1 VTASAR
7 RVAIVPTNGDDLAVA
22 SGSEDVT
29 RRRLEIEQI
38 NVDISKTKSTYK
50 KKLQETA
57 TKTSAGSHHHPNNFN
72 SFLSSVLRSQL
83 GRRL

>member
-1 VTASAR
+1 MTASAR

-50 KKLQETA
+50 KNFKKQQLKLQQGLITTRIISILFFRA
-57 TKTSAGSHHHPNNFN
+57 FCVPK
-72 SFLSSVLRSQL
+72 
-83 GRRL
+83 